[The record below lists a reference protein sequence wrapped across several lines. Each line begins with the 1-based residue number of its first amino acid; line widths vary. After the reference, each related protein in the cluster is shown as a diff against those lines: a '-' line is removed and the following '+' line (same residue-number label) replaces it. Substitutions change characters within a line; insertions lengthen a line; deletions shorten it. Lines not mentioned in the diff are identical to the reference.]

1 MDGVAGFNYSTLM
14 GFYELMIVLKT
25 TEIEQGLKRGV

>member
-1 MDGVAGFNYSTLM
+1 LM

-25 TEIEQGLKRGV
+25 TELERAESRGIEVT